1 MTIIGK
7 LLFSFCHCGPCRLFK
22 KVSILKKGQL
32 CKIMKMVNHIYD
44 CHTKD
49 KTYVILYFL
58 YLQVMFRTVYGNNK
72 ILNTKLFINQ
82 LFLINFLF
90 VRIVSEF
97 NLVKYK
103 SRTEMLLKVLK
114 VFLVFGKS
122 QLCIKKPLFESVIA
136 TKVKVYILTSK

>member
-1 MTIIGK
+1 
-7 LLFSFCHCGPCRLFK
+7 
-22 KVSILKKGQL
+22 
-32 CKIMKMVNHIYD
+32 
-44 CHTKD
+44 
-49 KTYVILYFL
+49 
-58 YLQVMFRTVYGNNK
+58 MFRTVYGNNK

-114 VFLVFGKS
+114 VFFRWISDQNRNQNKLAYF
-122 QLCIKKPLFESVIA
+122 I
-136 TKVKVYILTSK
+136 